1 MALCSALESKVEPKL
16 LNADFIIKANLV
28 ASLLTVVGQLSNSPM
43 LTIFWTHGCRWYTHH
58 DSRFHPYL
66 GAKQTVVAP
75 PSTGIN
81 IACW

>member
-43 LTIFWTHGCRWYTHH
+43 LTIFWTQWLSLVY
-58 DSRFHPYL
+58 SP
-66 GAKQTVVAP
+66 
-75 PSTGIN
+75 
-81 IACW
+81 